1 MAIHHGGATKL
12 KWIGRWML
20 RNILIKGLL
29 QPYWRLTRSQTLGVQ
44 GIVVEGRRR
53 ILLVRH
59 SYVPGWHFP
68 GGGVER
74 DEACEVALERELI
87 EEAGIKMHGEPHL
100 HGIFANFKRS
110 KGDHILVYLV
120 EEWERIQ
127 APLRSLEIVE
137 RKFFELNLLPGGL
150 IEGARRRLAE
160 VFSHQPRSNEW

>member
-1 MAIHHGGATKL
+1 
-12 KWIGRWML
+12 ML

-44 GIVVEGRRR
+44 GIVVDAGRR

-74 DEACEVALERELI
+74 DEDCEAALERELM
-87 EEAGIKMHGEPHL
+87 EEAGIKMTGEPHL

-120 EEWERIQ
+120 EEWERIE
-127 APLRSLEIVE
+127 APLRSFEILE
-137 RKFFELNLLPGGL
+137 RKFFELNSLPSGL
-150 IEGARRRLAE
+150 IEGARRRLDE
-160 VFSHQPRSNEW
+160 VFSHQPLSKEW

>member
-1 MAIHHGGATKL
+1 MTTHPRFGHEVEID
-12 KWIGRWML
+12 RNYML
-20 RNILIKGLL
+20 NKILIKGLL
-29 QPYWRLTRSQTLGVQ
+29 QPYWRLTRSQTLGAQ
-44 GIVVEGRRR
+44 GIVVEAGRR

-74 DEACEVALERELI
+74 GETCEAALKRELM
-87 EEAGIKMHGEPHL
+87 EEAAIQMTGRPRL

-127 APLRSLEIVE
+127 APLRSFEILE
-137 RKFFELNLLPGGL
+137 RKFFELNSLPSEL

-160 VFSHQPRSNEW
+160 VFSHQPLSKEW